1 MGSNMS
7 GMRYEAPGSVD
18 EAVTLLA
25 EAKGAARVLAGGTDL
40 LVQLR
45 AGMIS
50 PDLVVDIKKIAETTG
65 ITVNGS
71 GFSIGASVSGAEMGE
86 DAKLLAAWPGVVEG
100 AELIGSTQV
109 QSRATMAGNLC
120 NASPAADS
128 VPALIAAGA
137 TCTVA
142 GPKGQREVPV
152 KDIPTGPGKTSLG
165 KGEFIV
171 NIKLP
176 ARPTYASDAYLRMI
190 PRTEMDIAIV
200 GAGVNLVL
208 DDSGTCTAAC
218 VVLGAVGPTTI
229 IVADAAAALI
239 GSKVDAAALAAVS
252 VAASA
257 AASPIDDK
265 RGTIEY
271 RTKVAGV
278 LASRAAAIAAD
289 RARSK

>member
-1 MGSNMS
+1 MS

-18 EAVTLLA
+18 EAVALLA
-25 EAKGAARVLAGGTDL
+25 GAKNGAARVLAGGTDL

-50 PDLVVDIKKIAETTG
+50 PDLVVDIKKIAETQG
-65 ITVNGS
+65 ITAKGGV
-71 GFSIGASVSGAEMGE
+71 FTIGASVPGAQLGE
-86 DAKLLAAWPGVVEG
+86 HAKLKAAWPGVVEG

-109 QSRATMAGNLC
+109 QGRATMAGNLC

-137 TCTVA
+137 TCTIA
-142 GPKGQREVPV
+142 GPKGEREVPV
-152 KDIPTGPGKTSLG
+152 QDIPKGPGKTSLG
-165 KGEFIV
+165 KGEFVV

-176 ARPTYASDAYLRMI
+176 KRPANASDAYLRMI

-208 DDSGTCTAAC
+208 DKNGTCTEAC

-229 IVADAAAALI
+229 TVADAAAALV
-239 GSKVDAAALAAVS
+239 GSKVDDAALAAVAA
-252 VAASA
+252 AASA
-257 AASPIDDK
+257 AASPINDK
-265 RGTIEY
+265 RGTVEY

-278 LASRAAAIAAD
+278 LASRAAAIAAE
-289 RARSK
+289 RARS

>member
-1 MGSNMS
+1 
-7 GMRYEAPGSVD
+7 MRYEAPGSVD
-18 EAVTLLA
+18 EAVALLA
-25 EAKGAARVLAGGTDL
+25 DANGAARVLAGGTDL

-45 AGMIS
+45 LGLVS
-50 PDLVVDIKKIAETTG
+50 PDVVVDIKNIAETKG
-65 ITVNGS
+65 ITADGD
-71 GFSIGASVSGAEMGE
+71 GFCIGATVPGAELGE
-86 DAKLLAAWPGVVEG
+86 NAELKAAYPGVVEG

-109 QSRATMAGNLC
+109 QGRATMAGNLC

-142 GPKGQREVPV
+142 GPNGQREVPV
-152 KDIPTGPGKTSLG
+152 GDIPTGPGTTSLAN
-165 KGEFIV
+165 GEFIV

-176 ARPTYASDAYLRMI
+176 ARPANAGDAYLRMI

-208 DDSGTCTAAC
+208 DGSGTCTAAT

-229 IVADAAAALI
+229 TVADAGAALV
-239 GSKVDAAALAAVS
+239 GTKVDDAALAAVAA
-252 VAASA
+252 AASA
-257 AASPIDDK
+257 AATPIDDK
-265 RGTIEY
+265 RGTAEY

-278 LASRAAAIAAD
+278 MASRAAAIATE
-289 RARSK
+289 RAQKA

>member
-1 MGSNMS
+1 MS

-25 EAKGAARVLAGGTDL
+25 DEKGVARVLAGGTDL
-40 LVQLR
+40 LVQIR

-50 PDLVVDIKKIAETTG
+50 PDLVVDIKKIAETKG
-65 ITVNGS
+65 IAANGG

-86 DAKLLAAWPGVVEG
+86 HAALTAAWPGVVEG

-109 QSRATMAGNLC
+109 QGRATMAGNLC

-142 GPKGQREVPV
+142 GPNGQREVPV
-152 KDIPTGPGKTSLG
+152 EDIPTGPGTTSLG
-165 KGEFIV
+165 NGEFV
-171 NIKLP
+171 VDIKLP
-176 ARPTYASDAYLRMI
+176 ARPAHAADAYLRMI

-208 DDSGTCTAAC
+208 DDSGTCTEAC

-229 IVADAAAALI
+229 TVADAAAALV
-239 GSKVDAAALAAVS
+239 GSKVDEAALAAVS
-252 VAASA
+252 AAASA

-265 RGTIEY
+265 RGTVEY

-278 LASRAAAIAAD
+278 LASRAAAVAAD

>member
-1 MGSNMS
+1 MS
-7 GMRYEAPGSVD
+7 GMRYEAPSTVD
-18 EAVTLLA
+18 EAVALLA
-25 EAKGAARVLAGGTDL
+25 GAKGAARVLAGGTDL
-40 LVQLR
+40 LVQMR
-45 AGMIS
+45 AGMTS
-50 PDLVVDIKKIAETTG
+50 PGLIVDIKGIAETKG
-65 ITVNGS
+65 ISVAGD
-71 GFSIGASVSGAEMGE
+71 GFRIGASVAGAEMGE
-86 DAKLLAAWPGVVEG
+86 HADLTAAWPGIVEG

-142 GPKGQREVPV
+142 GPNGRREVPV

-165 KGEFIV
+165 AGEFIV
-171 NIKLP
+171 DIKLP
-176 ARPTYASDAYLRMI
+176 ARPAHASDAYLRMI

-208 DDSGTCTAAC
+208 DDKGTCTEAC

-229 IVADAAAALI
+229 IVADAAAALV
-239 GSKVDAAALAAVS
+239 GSKVDDAALAAVS
-252 VAASA
+252 A
-257 AASPIDDK
+257 AARAAATPINDK

>member
-1 MGSNMS
+1 MS

-18 EAVTLLA
+18 EAVALLA
-25 EAKGAARVLAGGTDL
+25 DAKGDARVLAGGTDL
-40 LVQLR
+40 LVQIR

-50 PDLVVDIKKIAETTG
+50 PDLVVDIKKIAETKG
-65 ITVNGS
+65 IAANGGGFTV
-71 GFSIGASVSGAEMGE
+71 GASVSGAELGE
-86 DAKLLAAWPGVVEG
+86 NAQLVAAWPGVVEG

-109 QSRATMAGNLC
+109 QGRATMAGNLC

-142 GPKGQREVPV
+142 GPNGQREVPV
-152 KDIPTGPGKTSLG
+152 QDIPTGPGKTSLAA
-165 KGEFIV
+165 GEFII

-176 ARPTYASDAYLRMI
+176 ARPAHASDAYLRMI

-208 DDSGTCTAAC
+208 DDSGTCTEAC

-229 IVADAAAALI
+229 VVADAAAALV
-239 GSKVDAAALAAVS
+239 GGKVDDTALAAVAA
-252 VAASA
+252 AASA
-257 AASPIDDK
+257 AATPIDDK
-265 RGTIEY
+265 RGTVEY

-278 LASRAAAIAAD
+278 MASRAAAIAAD